1 MYQNLNNLVINHSGD
16 ARAKLIYGDK
26 VGAVAHISFL
36 LGILATLS
44 ETFTEVSAIYA
55 EVNRL
60 NIDVPNTQ
68 LVALLDSLEDRLFA
82 SIKDVEQG
90 N

>member
-1 MYQNLNNLVINHSGD
+1 MYQNLNHLVINHASD

-26 VGAVAHISFL
+26 VEAVAHISFL
-36 LGILATLS
+36 LGVLATLS
-44 ETFTEVSAIYA
+44 ETFTEVSAIYT

-60 NIDVPNTQ
+60 SVDVPNVQ
-68 LVALLDSLEDRLFA
+68 LVALLDNLEDRLFA